1 MDSFKLH
8 VGWITQKPIDCAYHS
23 LFEWLWVV
31 EYQSHIKRH
40 REIRFPFKR
49 TERKK
54 RLSWCYKSYL
64 YVFSRSCGVCVPY
77 TIRDHNRWHGEKS
90 ILLKSHLCERVLAL
104 SLPTNLYRSH
114 IKKRKAETKFA
125 WKKWIFHWKIEFD
138 LGMDGEIS
146 AIFRLRQ
153 IWMCHRKKWLPKW
166 CLCGVSVNLISM
178 KNLQMQIL
186 CN

>member
-1 MDSFKLH
+1 MESPEIVVSLGYLWTALNCTLAESPKNRLIVHTIRYLNGFELLNIKAISN
-8 VGWITQKPIDCAYHS
+8 VIVKFAFHS
-23 LFEWLWVV
+23 SEP
-31 EYQSHIKRH
+31 
-40 REIRFPFKR
+40 RE
-49 TERKK
+49 KK

-125 WKKWIFHWKIEFD
+125 WKK
-138 LGMDGEIS
+138 
-146 AIFRLRQ
+146 
-153 IWMCHRKKWLPKW
+153 
-166 CLCGVSVNLISM
+166 
-178 KNLQMQIL
+178 
-186 CN
+186 